1 MQQHGWSPLSH
12 THNDNNIEWKYPEP
26 KEYTLYGSIYINF
39 KHWKK
44 QVCGGRSQENVGIGG
59 G

>member
-1 MQQHGWSPLSH
+1 MQQHGWSSLSH
-12 THNDNNIEWKYPEP
+12 THNDNTEWKHPEP
-26 KEYTLYGSIYINF
+26 KEYMLYGSIYINF

-44 QVCGGRSQENVGIGG
+44 RIYGGRSQENVGVGG